1 MDGQTSSCY
10 WNRACETVP
19 LLVLVLAQNYRTQF
33 LQRDQTLSVPFA
45 TEGKAGETSGAP
57 KVSKDMDSSLG
68 ALPQAVMMWGKT
80 KAKKNMNS
88 FTTYSLYLNNSFPN
102 GWMFYLYIFLT
113 IYNRWKD
120 KMNRWQ
126 MQLFPQKL
134 VKAPWVD
141 WKTDQ
146 TCVCFLN
153 IVCRHDPVYLVI
165 FGIRNLQMKC
175 TVYQHCN
182 HILNI
187 LFAEKSQTI
196 SSNTWKKEMN
206 EN

>member
-1 MDGQTSSCY
+1 
-10 WNRACETVP
+10 
-19 LLVLVLAQNYRTQF
+19 
-33 LQRDQTLSVPFA
+33 
-45 TEGKAGETSGAP
+45 
-57 KVSKDMDSSLG
+57 
-68 ALPQAVMMWGKT
+68 
-80 KAKKNMNS
+80 
-88 FTTYSLYLNNSFPN
+88 
-102 GWMFYLYIFLT
+102 
-113 IYNRWKD
+113 
-120 KMNRWQ
+120 

-153 IVCRHDPVYLVI
+153 IVCRYDPVYLVI

-196 SSNTWKKEMN
+196 SSNT
-206 EN
+206 